1 MWKSD
6 EWNYS
11 VILDGGLP
19 PESVILKW
27 RNAVLVG
34 PVERLAVPKKPLVAP
49 LVISWSARV
58 PRLLPLS
65 TPRASL
71 EQA

>member
-27 RNAVLVG
+27 RNPMLVG
-34 PVERLAVPKKPLVAP
+34 PVDRLVVPRKPLAAP
-49 LVISWSARV
+49 LVN
-58 PRLLPLS
+58 P
-65 TPRASL
+65 
-71 EQA
+71 